1 MASEIDKLKREF
13 LEYLEIEKGS
23 SLKTVENYD
32 RYLTRFFKFGK
43 IVKSRDITDEN
54 IREFRLFLNRQSG
67 IKVKG
72 QNQATMKKNTQNYYL
87 IALRVFLKYLIK
99 RGISAFPPDRI
110 ELAKIKE
117 RSLDLITVEELNRL
131 LSGPNGSDL
140 KNLRDKAILELF
152 FSTGLRVSELASLN
166 RDLDLSKGEFS
177 IRGKGE
183 KVRVV
188 FLSDSAKRA
197 IKEYLAK
204 RKDMEEAM
212 FVNISNKGQSLKKS
226 PRTILG
232 NQRLT
237 PRSIER
243 TVKYYAIKT
252 GISKKVTPHI
262 IRHSFATDLLQNG
275 ADIRSVQMMLGHS
288 NISTTQIYTH
298 ITDKQLQEVHK
309 KFHSHK

>member
-1 MASEIDKLKREF
+1 M
-13 LEYLEIEKGS
+13 
-23 SLKTVENYD
+23 
-32 RYLTRFFKFGK
+32 
-43 IVKSRDITDEN
+43 
-54 IREFRLFLNRQSG
+54 REFRLFLNRQSG
-67 IKVKG
+67 IKIKG
-72 QNQATMKKNTQNYYL
+72 QVETSMKKNTQNYYL
-87 IALRVFLKYLIK
+87 IALRVFLKYLMKNEIQTL
-99 RGISAFPPDRI
+99 SPDRI

-131 LSGPNGSDL
+131 LAGPNGSDL

-152 FSTGLRVSELASLN
+152 FSTGLRVSELTSLD
-166 RDLDLSKGEFS
+166 RDLNLSKGEFS

-188 FLSDSAKRA
+188 FLSETARKA

-212 FVNISNKGQSLKKS
+212 FIQISTVNKKNFS
-226 PRTILG
+226 
-232 NQRLT
+232 RLT

-243 TVKYYAIKT
+243 IVKYYAIKA

-309 KFHSHK
+309 KFHSRK